1 MTLLKIDG
9 FKQLKILAK
18 RASRKDPVVRKV
30 KSDRLPF
37 LLRKYR
43 ARPRLRRYVA
53 MESKQYPEGIK
64 SLRAALMKGHFDKA
78 GARHSLRSEK
88 DQRIALKNQRLEKAR
103 SRIASHS
110 GKAQKTSAPLKAPV
124 KKTRMSKRSM
134 TSSIEMSTASNL
146 ELTRKS
152 KPIVQ
157 HQC

>member
-9 FKQLKILAK
+9 FKQLQILPK

-30 KSDRLPF
+30 KSDRPSF
-37 LLRKYR
+37 ILRKFR
-43 ARPRLRRYVA
+43 ARPRLRRFVA
-53 MESKQYPEGIK
+53 MDSKRYPEGIK
-64 SLRAALMKGHFDKA
+64 SLRAALMKGQLDKA

-88 DQRIALKNQRLEKAR
+88 DQRVALKNQRLENAR
-103 SRIASHS
+103 SRIVSHS
-110 GKAQKTSAPLKAPV
+110 GKAQKTSAPLKAPLG
-124 KKTRMSKRSM
+124 KTRTSKLSM